1 MSNKVKAF
9 NIFLRLLKYFPILLI
24 LIDFVLLA
32 LVYMDPFNA
41 NSYSLGIYIVLGVII
56 VFSIF
61 RIIFGKLMLKK
72 AKARLQKNIDFINTC
87 EYENRLSDSKE
98 YLENELKKE
107 YVMEIYL
114 NNLINYSNILLI
126 LDEREQAR
134 NIAFTT
140 DWKMYD
146 QAASLLKF
154 IFYAYDENFEKLNI
168 EHNKIKAA
176 SIGNDLK
183 SVARYVYSVIN
194 KEEPCEKPSK
204 IMYPIV
210 DEIISRYQTTDS
222 Q

>member
-9 NIFLRLLKYFPILLI
+9 NIFLRLLKYFPVLLI
-24 LIDFVLLA
+24 LIDFVLLG

-41 NSYSLGIYIVLGVII
+41 NSYLLGIYIVLGVIV

-61 RIIFGKLMLKK
+61 RVIFGKLMIKK

-114 NNLINYSNILLI
+114 NNLLNYSNILLM
-126 LDEREQAR
+126 LDEKEHSRS
-134 NIAFTT
+134 IVFTT

-146 QAASLLKF
+146 QAASLLRF

-168 EHNKIKAA
+168 EHNKIKAS
-176 SIGNDLK
+176 SIGHELK
-183 SVARYVYSVIN
+183 DVVRYIYSLIN

-210 DEIISRYQTTDS
+210 DEIISRYQTTDLE
-222 Q
+222 

>member
-1 MSNKVKAF
+1 MSNKVKVF
-9 NIFLRLLKYFPILLI
+9 NIFLRLLKYFPVLLI
-24 LIDFVLLA
+24 LIDFVLLG

-41 NSYSLGIYIVLGVII
+41 NSYSLGIYIVLGVIV

-61 RIIFGKLMLKK
+61 RVIFGKLMIKK
-72 AKARLQKNIDFINTC
+72 AKARLQKNIDYINTC

-114 NNLINYSNILLI
+114 NNLLNYSNILLM
-126 LDEREQAR
+126 LDEKEHSRS
-134 NIAFTT
+134 IVFTT

-146 QAASLLKF
+146 QAASLLRF

-168 EHNKIKAA
+168 EHSKIKAA
-176 SIGNDLK
+176 SIGHELK
-183 SVARYVYSVIN
+183 DVARYIYSLIN

-204 IMYPIV
+204 IVYPIV
-210 DEIISRYQTTDS
+210 DEIISRYQTTDLE
-222 Q
+222 